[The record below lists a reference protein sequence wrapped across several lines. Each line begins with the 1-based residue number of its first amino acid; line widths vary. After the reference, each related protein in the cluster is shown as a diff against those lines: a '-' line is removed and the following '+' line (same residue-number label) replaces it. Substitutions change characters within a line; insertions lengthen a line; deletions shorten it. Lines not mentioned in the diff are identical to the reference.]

1 MPQKRSAALWKPG
14 DLECATGSPITASR
28 TGGSKPANLPGFEM
42 KSSAEK
48 ISGTL
53 VCMPKESRQ
62 AIRWQAG

>member
-1 MPQKRSAALWKPG
+1 MPQKLKAALWKPG
-14 DLECATGSPITASR
+14 ERECATGSPITANR
-28 TGGSKPANLPGFEM
+28 TGGSKSANLPGFER